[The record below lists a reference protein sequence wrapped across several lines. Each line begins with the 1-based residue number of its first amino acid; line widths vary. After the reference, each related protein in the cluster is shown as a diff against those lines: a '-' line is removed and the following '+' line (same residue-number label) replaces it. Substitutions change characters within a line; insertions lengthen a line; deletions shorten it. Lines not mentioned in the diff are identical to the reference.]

1 MEENTPSSLFEL
13 TIDHESS
20 QYLTETARWGKFLAI
35 VGFVT
40 CGLLAIASFFIGA
53 ILSRNPFSVYGA
65 EGAAGAAG
73 AIGGTFI
80 TLLYL
85 AISVLYF
92 FPCLFLYR
100 FSVRLKAALR
110 DNDQVKLNQSLKS
123 QKSLFKFVGILT
135 IIVLAF
141 YALVLIGAVVTGMFL
156 HR

>member
-13 TIDHESS
+13 SIDHESS

-53 ILSRNPFSVYGA
+53 IMSRSPFAAYSA
-65 EGAAGAAG
+65 DGAAGAAG
-73 AIGGTFI
+73 AIGGTLV

-85 AISVLYF
+85 AFALLYF
-92 FPCLFLYR
+92 FPCLFLYQ

-141 YALVLIGAVVTGMFL
+141 YALALVVVVITSAFL

>member
-1 MEENTPSSLFEL
+1 M
-13 TIDHESS
+13 
-20 QYLTETARWGKFLAI
+20 
-35 VGFVT
+35 GFCT

-53 ILSRNPFSVYGA
+53 ILSRSPFAAYGA
-65 EGAAGAAG
+65 DGAAGAAG
-73 AIGGTFI
+73 ASGGTFI

-85 AISVLYF
+85 AIAVLYF

-141 YALVLIGAVVTGMFL
+141 YALALLGVVVTSMFL